1 MSNEAFS
8 GGNNGESRKERRRRR
23 RGGAQ
28 NGTAAATPAP
38 APSAAPEGEQWVDRV
53 DALAGELASL
63 RTRSAILDHVV
74 REVMRSLPAE
84 AVIVHAEEAPLAVE
98 PGRTVI
104 PLATA
109 GRRFGALEIA
119 MKSDRPAAPAEKALG
134 LALVRQAA
142 LALAAQVGQRYRD
155 GAVFVDLA
163 PVQDARL
170 VAATIARALDRLTA
184 DVRRLAG
191 LARSAALPPAQ
202 RIDEAERTAAATI
215 ADLRARLVGSPA
227 GDT

>member
-8 GGNNGESRKERRRRR
+8 GGGNGDGRRERRRRR
-23 RGGAQ
+23 RNGAQ
-28 NGTAAATPAP
+28 NGTATVTPAP
-38 APSAAPEGEQWVDRV
+38 AASSNSDGEQWVDRV

-84 AVIVHAEEAPLAVE
+84 AVIVHTDEPPVAVE
-98 PGRTVI
+98 PTRTVI

-119 MKSDRPAAPAEKALG
+119 MKADRPAAPAERALG

-142 LALAAQVGQRYRD
+142 LALERVALEDAAWPALPEPGV
-155 GAVFVDLA
+155 AVSPPPA
-163 PVQDARL
+163 DA
-170 VAATIARALDRLTA
+170 ASIARALDRLAA

-202 RIDEAERTAAATI
+202 RVAEAERTAEATI
-215 ADLRARLVGSPA
+215 ADLRARLVAEAS
-227 GDT
+227 

>member
-8 GGNNGESRKERRRRR
+8 GGGNGDGRRERRRRR
-23 RGGAQ
+23 RNGAQ
-28 NGTAAATPAP
+28 NGTATATPAP
-38 APSAAPEGEQWVDRV
+38 AASSVSDGEQWVDRV

-63 RTRSAILDHVV
+63 RTRGAILDHVV

-84 AVIVHAEEAPLAVE
+84 AVIVHSDELPLAVE
-98 PGRTVI
+98 PTRTVI

-119 MKSDRPAAPAEKALG
+119 MKADRPAGPAERALG
-134 LALVRQAA
+134 VALVRQAA
-142 LALAAQVGQRYRD
+142 LALERVALEDAAWPALPEPG
-155 GAVFVDLA
+155 A
-163 PVQDARL
+163 PVAPGPAD
-170 VAATIARALDRLTA
+170 AATVARALDRLAA

-202 RIDEAERTAAATI
+202 RVDEAERTAEATI
-215 ADLRARLVGSPA
+215 ADLRARLTTSS
-227 GDT
+227 